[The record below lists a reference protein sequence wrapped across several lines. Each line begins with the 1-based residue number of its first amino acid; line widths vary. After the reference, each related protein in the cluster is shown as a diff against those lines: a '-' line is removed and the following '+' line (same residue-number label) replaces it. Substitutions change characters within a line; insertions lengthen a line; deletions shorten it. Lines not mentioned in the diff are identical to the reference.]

1 MKDVQFDNAHY
12 YEPDGLTLST
22 SGCGCCADYYSSRG
36 YSYESWKVSLESLE
50 KYVKEQRKS
59 LDRLEQ
65 FVAKQ
70 RAEGKTE
77 YTCKEDEE

>member
-1 MKDVQFDNAHY
+1 MKDVQFDNAHF

-22 SGCGCCADYYSSRG
+22 SGCGCCADYYSSRH
-36 YSYESWKVSLESLE
+36 SYEPWKVSLESLE
-50 KYVKEQRKS
+50 KYVKEQRES
-59 LDRLEQ
+59 LDDLAE

-77 YTCKEDEE
+77 YTCEGE

>member
-1 MKDVQFDNAHY
+1 MEDVQFDSAHY

-22 SGCGCCADYYSSRG
+22 SGCGCCADYYSSTG
-36 YSYESWKVSLESLE
+36 WQPWKVSLESLE
-50 KYVKEQRKS
+50 KYVKEKRES
-59 LDRLEQ
+59 LDRLEK

-77 YTCKEDEE
+77 YTCKGDDE

>member
-1 MKDVQFDNAHY
+1 MRNVQFDNAHY

-22 SGCGCCADYYSSRG
+22 SGCGCCAEYYSS
-36 YSYESWKVSLESLE
+36 SYDSLHWKVSLESLE
-50 KYVKEQRKS
+50 KYVKEQREN
-59 LDRLEQ
+59 LDDLEE

-77 YTCKEDEE
+77 YTCGGE